1 MVMIMNDAQDISV
14 LINQIND
21 LKKFNEELQSI
32 DSLQQL
38 MIEKLNK
45 EVYNLRESLFLL
57 EQQYKEYVRQ
67 ESVI

>member
-32 DSLQQL
+32 DSLQLL

>member
-1 MVMIMNDAQDISV
+1 MVMIVNDAQDISV

>member
-21 LKKFNEELQSI
+21 LKKFNEELQFI